1 LLTNHNRT
9 LPPAQITVPV
19 PPMQQLTIPTQVPY
33 AGAATQYTF
42 NGGRGG
48 RGGRGGQIG
57 QGNGA
62 GRGGGPNI
70 RTPFTNH
77 VLNQTQIGGGCGGRG
92 NNGSIPIAPG
102 GAIQIAPGSAGTV
115 GPPAMQ
121 AGAYR
126 SNITKLFA
134 NWNVCYS
141 CGFNIE
147 DGHMSVACPHAWRQT
162 NHQEGF
168 TRGNAQAYLN
178 AGWDL
183 STKGMHK
190 TKFPRF

>member
-1 LLTNHNRT
+1 
-9 LPPAQITVPV
+9 VPV
-19 PPMQQLTIPTQVPY
+19 PPMQQLTIPMQVPY

-42 NGGRGG
+42 SVGRGG
-48 RGGRGGQIG
+48 RGVRGGRIG

-62 GRGGGPNI
+62 SRGGGRNP
-70 RTPFTNH
+70 RTPFANH
-77 VLNQTQIGGGCGGRG
+77 VCNQTQIGGGRGGCG
-92 NNGSIPIAPG
+92 NDGSIPIAPG
-102 GAIQIAPGSAGTV
+102 GVGTV
-115 GPPAMQ
+115 CPPTTQ

-141 CGFNIE
+141 CGFDIE
-147 DGHMSVACPHAWRQT
+147 DGHTSISCPHAWRQT

-190 TKFPRF
+190 TKFLEC